1 MTNEELKQLKDNLWN
16 TADNLRANSGLKA
29 SEYATPILGLIF
41 LKFIDSKYKKYET
54 ETLEIFD
61 KEKGTRLERSIS
73 EIAIEKCGFYLPDNA
88 KYNYLL
94 TLPEKSNFAQE
105 IKNAMEGIEEY
116 ASDLKDVLPK
126 EEYFSLIDQVTNKSV
141 LPALLKNFE
150 DIPTDTESDIFGE
163 VYEYFLGEFALK
175 EGQGGGEF
183 FTPSTV
189 VKYMV
194 EVLAPTEGKILD
206 MNTMALIHSVAN
218 H

>member
-16 TADNLRANSGLKA
+16 TADNLSANSGLKA

-141 LPALLKNFE
+141 LRILK
-150 DIPTDTESDIFGE
+150 IFPQIQNQI
-163 VYEYFLGEFALK
+163 FLGK
-175 EGQGGGEF
+175 
-183 FTPSTV
+183 S
-189 VKYMV
+189 
-194 EVLAPTEGKILD
+194 
-206 MNTMALIHSVAN
+206 MNIFWAN
-218 H
+218 LP